1 MAEGAGL
8 ENRCTRKG
16 IVGSNPTLSAPA
28 ITITYDLRHARPVA
42 PRIPSSRFRIKNS
55 RIRPKSFSHK
65 QLHLFAMMVGRD
77 EHH

>member
-1 MAEGAGL
+1 
-8 ENRCTRKG
+8 
-16 IVGSNPTLSAPA
+16 
-28 ITITYDLRHARPVA
+28 VA